1 MAATPNQVP
10 SQNSDFQQAF
20 AIVSGLL
27 EEVKKVVVGK
37 DYEISMLITALL
49 SGTHVLIEDVPG
61 TGKTTLASTLAKAAG
76 MRFNRVQFTPDV
88 MASDLTGFNLYNREK
103 EQFVF
108 KQGAVMCNMLLAD
121 EINRASPKTQSS
133 LLEAMEE
140 KSVTVDG
147 VTYEI
152 PKPFFVIATQN
163 PTGSVG
169 TYPLP
174 EAQIDRFGMKLSM
187 GYPGPQEEVA
197 IIARRLAG
205 NPIKVVAP
213 VCNAETIHHI
223 SQLITKV
230 RVEESILQYIVA
242 LIAATRQHPAIAL
255 GASPRATVALMHI
268 SRAYAFM
275 HHRAYVIPE
284 DISELFPQT
293 ICHRLQLTQE
303 ARMSR
308 IEPMTVVREVL
319 ASVRPPVRSKR

>member
-1 MAATPNQVP
+1 MANNPNFGAGGV
-10 SQNSDFQQAF
+10 DLQQAF
-20 AIVSGLL
+20 SIMGGLL

-37 DYEISMLITALL
+37 DYEISMLLTALL

-61 TGKTTLASTLAKAAG
+61 TGKTTLASALAKAAG

-108 KQGAVMCNMLLAD
+108 KQGAVMCNLLLAD

-187 GYPGPQEEVA
+187 GYPGPAEEVA
-197 IIARRLAG
+197 ILANRLAG
-205 NPIKVVAP
+205 NPMQVVNS
-213 VCNAETIHHI
+213 VCNAETIYHI
-223 SQLITKV
+223 SNLIRQIHV
-230 RVEESILQYIVA
+230 DESILQYIVA
-242 LIAATRQHPAIAL
+242 LVTATRQHPATAL
-255 GASPRATVALMHI
+255 GASPRATVAIMHI
-268 SRAYAFM
+268 ARAYAFM
-275 HHRAYVIPE
+275 HHRSYVIPE
-284 DISELFPQT
+284 DIAELFPLT
-293 ICHRLQLTQE
+293 VCHRLQLTQE

-308 IEPMTVVREVL
+308 IAPETVVAEVI
-319 ASVRPPVRSKR
+319 AAVRAPIRSKR